1 LKKQLFILPLIIF
14 LSMNAVAQQERPLIR
29 TGNKLYREKQYQES
43 GTAYNKALG
52 MAPENPVASYN
63 LGNASFRTNRFEEA
77 VNAYDASIGN
87 SKKIPVKEKGYY
99 NKGVAMMKQ
108 QKLQESIQAWKNAL
122 KLDPSDQEARENLQ
136 KALMEQKK
144 QEEEQK
150 QKEKEKE
157 KEKDKKDQ
165 QQQNQKQK
173 DQQPPKPQSNL
184 TKKQVEQLLKAL
196 QQKEKEV
203 QEKLQ
208 SRNSASGRQEKD
220 W

>member
-1 LKKQLFILPLIIF
+1 MITF
-14 LSMNAVAQQERPLIR
+14 LCCRPVIAQQERALIR
-29 TGNKLYREKQYQES
+29 NGNKLYKEKQYQAS
-43 GTAYNKALG
+43 IHSYNKALG
-52 MAPENPVASYN
+52 VAPQSPLASYN
-63 LGNASFRTNRFEEA
+63 LGNAEFRTDRFEEA
-77 VNAYDASIGN
+77 ANAYDASITN

-99 NKGVAMMKQ
+99 NKGVAMIKQ
-108 QKLQESIQAWKNAL
+108 QKLEESIDAWKNAL

-136 KALMEQKK
+136 KALLEQKK
-144 QEEEQK
+144 QQEQEKQKEEEKKKDKKEQQD
-150 QKEKEKE
+150 QKEKE
-157 KEKDKKDQ
+157 Q
-165 QQQNQKQK
+165 
-173 DQQPPKPQSNL
+173 QQPPKPQSNL